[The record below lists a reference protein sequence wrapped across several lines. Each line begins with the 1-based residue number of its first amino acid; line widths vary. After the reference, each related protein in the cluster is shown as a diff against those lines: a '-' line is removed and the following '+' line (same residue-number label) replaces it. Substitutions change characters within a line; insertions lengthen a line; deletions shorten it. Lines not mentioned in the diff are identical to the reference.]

1 MILAID
7 IGTSRV
13 KGALFDEEG
22 KAIGRRSVPVAMSD
36 SSEPSAHEMESE
48 VWVAAVRDIATILG
62 GDVEA
67 VVISGNGPT
76 LLPVDAE
83 GRPLQAALSWMDR
96 RATAEAAR
104 VSAAAGIPIDSS
116 WALPKALWIKEHRP
130 QIYEKTAAFLSC
142 PEYLMR
148 LLTGESATIVPLGY
162 EPYYGTP
169 EIFASL
175 GLEGAKFPPSVR
187 PGRFSAPV
195 TEAGQ
200 DRLGIPAGALA
211 IAAGPDYLAALV
223 GTATTVP
230 GRACDRAGTS
240 EGVNL
245 CAERGVND
253 PRLISVPH
261 IVEPYANI
269 SGLISTTG
277 AAMSW
282 WKRAMARRDST
293 PQDAARGYSGGS
305 YDDILD
311 ALSAVP
317 AGARGLVFLPY
328 LSGER
333 SPIWDA
339 DARGAFIGLSLAHG
353 LPEMGRAV
361 LESTAFAM
369 RDVIEV
375 MEEDGA
381 FVSELRATGK
391 PTLSPLWNQVKADIT
406 GCPIAVPRFD
416 DAELLGD
423 LAFAL
428 VASKRYA
435 NLPEAAEDL
444 VKIGSTYEPD
454 PANEEVYDGLFEAY
468 RSSYAALKP
477 VFKAMAASAKKASP
491 RLDA

>member
-7 IGTSRV
+7 VGTSRV

-22 KAIGRRSVPVAMSD
+22 RAIGRRSVPVAMRASAD
-36 SSEPSAHEMESE
+36 ASAHEIESE
-48 VWVAAVRDIATILG
+48 VWVAAIRDIAAILG
-62 GDVEA
+62 GDVDA
-67 VVISGNGPT
+67 VAVSGNGPT
-76 LLPVDAE
+76 LLPVDAG

-96 RATAEAAR
+96 RASAEAAR
-104 VSAAAGIPIDSS
+104 ASAAAGIAVDSS
-116 WALPKALWIKEHRP
+116 WPLPKALWIKAHRP
-130 QIYEKTAAFLSC
+130 EVYEKTAAFLSC

-148 LLTGESATIVPLGY
+148 LLTGESASIVPRGF
-162 EPYYGTP
+162 EPYYGEP
-169 EIFASL
+169 AVLAAL
-175 GLEGAKFPPSVR
+175 GLDPAKFPPSLR
-187 PGRFSAPV
+187 PGRFSARV
-195 TEAGQ
+195 TEAGEAA
-200 DRLGIPAGALA
+200 LGIPAGALA

-245 CAERGVND
+245 CAERGLDD

-277 AAMSW
+277 AALAW
-282 WKRAMARRDST
+282 WKRALAEPGLARLDPAPS
-293 PQDAARGYSGGS
+293 GS
-305 YDDILD
+305 YDELLD
-311 ALSAVP
+311 ALSRVP

-333 SPIWDA
+333 SPIWDP
-339 DARGAFIGLSLAHG
+339 DARGAFVGLSLAHG

-361 LESTAFAM
+361 LESSAFAM

-381 FVSELRATGK
+381 SVAELRATGK
-391 PTLSPLWNQVKADIT
+391 PALSPLWNQIKADIT
-406 GCPIAVPRFD
+406 GRPIAVPRFD

-428 VASKRYA
+428 VAKKRYA
-435 NLPEAAEDL
+435 SLPEAAEDL

-454 PANEEVYDGLFEAY
+454 PSKEGLYAGLFEAY

-477 VFKAMAASAKKASP
+477 VFKALAAP
-491 RLDA
+491 RAEA

>member
-1 MILAID
+1 MILTID

-22 KAIGRRSVPVAMSD
+22 RAIGRRSVPVAMHD
-36 SSEPSAHEMESE
+36 SPEPGAHEIESGA
-48 VWVAAVRDIATILG
+48 WVAAVREIATVLG

-67 VVISGNGPT
+67 VAISGNGPT
-76 LLPVDAE
+76 LLPVDA
-83 GRPLQAALSWMDR
+83 GARPLQAALSWMDR

-104 VSAAAGIPIDSS
+104 ASEAAGLAIDSS
-116 WALPKALWIKEHRP
+116 WPLPKALWVQARRP
-130 QIYEKTAAFLSC
+130 EVYERTAAFLSC

-148 LLTGESATIVPLGY
+148 LLTGESAAIVPSGY

-169 EIFASL
+169 EAFAAL
-175 GLEGAKFPPSVR
+175 GLDPEKFPPALR
-187 PGRFSAPV
+187 PGAFSARV
-195 TEAGQ
+195 TEGGEAL
-200 DRLGIPAGALA
+200 LGIPAGALA
-211 IAAGPDYLAALV
+211 MAVGPDYLAALV
-223 GTATTVP
+223 GTATTAP

-245 CAERGVND
+245 CAERGLAD

-277 AAMSW
+277 AALAW
-282 WKRAMARRDST
+282 WKRALEQRAG
-293 PQDAARGYSGGS
+293 AAS
-305 YDDILD
+305 YDELLD
-311 ALSAVP
+311 ALSRVP

-333 SPIWDA
+333 SPIWDP
-339 DARGAFIGLSLAHG
+339 DARGAFVGLSLAHG

-381 FVSELRATGK
+381 SVAELRATGK
-391 PTLSPLWNQVKADIT
+391 PALSPLWNQIKADIT
-406 GCPIAVPRFD
+406 RRPIAVPRFD

-428 VASKRYA
+428 VAKKRYA
-435 NLPEAAEDL
+435 SLPEAAEDL

-454 PANEEVYDGLFEAY
+454 PAKEGLYAGLFEAY
-468 RSSYAALKP
+468 HSSYAALKP
-477 VFKAMAASAKKASP
+477 VFKALAAP
-491 RLDA
+491 RAEA